1 MKKEKPRF
9 LAKTKIMLEENK
21 MSSISLKL
29 GLDERAVEITI
40 ITDTEIYKIELLN
53 LEENQLTDEEVNR
66 VNEVL
71 DEEINE
77 MKKRLF

>member
-1 MKKEKPRF
+1 
-9 LAKTKIMLEENK
+9 